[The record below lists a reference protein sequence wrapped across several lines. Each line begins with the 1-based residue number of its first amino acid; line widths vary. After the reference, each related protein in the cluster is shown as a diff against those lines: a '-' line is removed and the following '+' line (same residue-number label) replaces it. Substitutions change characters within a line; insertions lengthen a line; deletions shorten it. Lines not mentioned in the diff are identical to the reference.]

1 MRRSDVLLISALGQ
15 AAAAALAAERVPLAS
30 LVAAARTAPG
40 WRAISPV
47 MVAKLLR
54 AAGWQPRQWRL
65 AGGRVRGYAVPSV
78 TTAGLEPAR
87 QAATRA
93 CSRPQ
98 P

>member
-1 MRRSDVLLISALGQ
+1 MPSDAFLIDLAGRI
-15 AAAAALAAERVPLAS
+15 AAATMGTDKVPMAGLARAVRAM
-30 LVAAARTAPG
+30 PG
-40 WRAISPV
+40 WGELHPQTIGRT
-47 MVAKLLR
+47 LR